1 MKIVQDDLLIR
12 RAAKGDEQA
21 FEKLLLEHEKNV
33 YNLCY
38 RMAGNPDDALDLSQ
52 EAFLKAWRALST
64 YQFDA
69 AFSTWLYRLT
79 TNVCL
84 DFLRKRNRQAH
95 SSLTTEDENEEPR
108 EYSVPDPAP
117 GPEEQAVSSWQQE
130 AVQAAMQQLPED
142 YRLVLQL
149 RVVEDLPYEQIADVM
164 GIPVGTVKS
173 RLSRARL
180 QLKKL
185 LEAGNFFDSEASE
198 KMATGGAA
206 R

>member
-1 MKIVQDDLLIR
+1 MQDDLLIR

>member
-1 MKIVQDDLLIR
+1 MTREQETAVIR
-12 RAAKGDEQA
+12 AVIGGDADAYEA
-21 FEKLLLEHEKNV
+21 LVREYEKNV
-33 YNLCY
+33 YNLAL
-38 RMAGNPDDALDLSQ
+38 RMTGNTEDAYDMSQ

-198 KMATGGAA
+198 KMATGGAE

>member
-1 MKIVQDDLLIR
+1 MQDDLLIR
-12 RAAKGDEQA
+12 RAVKGDEQA
-21 FEKLLLEHEKNV
+21 FEKLMLTHEKNV

-95 SSLTTEDENEEPR
+95 SSLTMEDENEEPR
-108 EYSVPDPAP
+108 EYSIPDPAP

-130 AVQAAMQQLPED
+130 AVNAAMQRLPED

-149 RVVEDLPYEQIADVM
+149 RVVEDLPYEQIADIM
-164 GIPVGTVKS
+164 QIPVGTVKS

-185 LEAGNFFDSEASE
+185 LEAGNFFENGSSE
-198 KMATGGAA
+198 KVAAGGAE